1 MRILITR
8 PLEDGEEIA
17 STLTTLGH
25 EPLLAPMLSTHFHD
39 GTAPALDDVQAI
51 LATSANGVRAFAR
64 LSPMRDIPV
73 FAVGPQTT
81 AEALGF
87 GFTTVRNADGD
98 ARVLAQAAAGW
109 ANPKKGALL
118 HICGEEA
125 PGTLGTALT
134 PLGFTIRRA
143 ELYRV
148 DAAPSL
154 PDAVEAALEEGR
166 VEGALFYSARS
177 ARVFAG
183 LTAHLA
189 TQGIE
194 AFCISPAT
202 ASALDPVRFRTL
214 HVATAPNHEALLAL
228 LPRA

>member
-98 ARVLAQAAAGW
+98 ALMLARATAGW
-109 ANPKKGALL
+109 ADAKKGALL
-118 HICGEEA
+118 HVCGEEA
-125 PGTLGTALT
+125 PGTLGAALT
-134 PLGFTIRRA
+134 PLGFAVRRA

-148 DAAPSL
+148 DAAPAL
-154 PDAVEAALEEGR
+154 PDAARIALEEGKI
-166 VEGALFYSARS
+166 EGALFYSARS
-177 ARVFAG
+177 ARVFSD
-183 LTAHLA
+183 LTAHLSIQA
-189 TQGIE
+189 VE

-214 HVATAPNHEALLAL
+214 HVAAAPNQDALLAL
-228 LPRA
+228 LPPA